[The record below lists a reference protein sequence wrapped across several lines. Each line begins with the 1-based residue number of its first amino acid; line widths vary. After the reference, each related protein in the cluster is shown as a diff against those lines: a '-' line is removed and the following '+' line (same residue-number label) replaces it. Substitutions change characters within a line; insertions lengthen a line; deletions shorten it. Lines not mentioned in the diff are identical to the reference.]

1 MKLIKNLKRNSSLHF
16 FLGVIVLNKAELN
29 GTLVKADIVNLV
41 YEKVGFTRQEAA
53 QAVDILFEEIKKR
66 LGQG

>member
-1 MKLIKNLKRNSSLHF
+1 MKPIKSLNRNCSQH

-53 QAVDILFEEIKKR
+53 QAVDILFEEIKS
-66 LGQG
+66 